1 MSFYTDYAFELVR
14 RYTPCRIHVGF
25 EEYTSYKATK
35 EDGPWLIGYGSK
47 KIGRQTVTPF
57 TKVRRHE
64 IDEQLKKDLEVFSE
78 YVADLVYMPLNEKKR
93 GAVLSYAESVGLLY
107 FKECKLLELINS
119 NASKEEIIKEWSPFM
134 RKNYT
139 SDPVL
144 TDRRRSE
151 LDLYLQSDVE
161 VPLLVEHQC
170 VLPQCL
176 LNIAANYNG
185 IVEQVRAIEYLES
198 ELLRLDPGGEIVSK
212 FFEMWN
218 QPPRATGSR
227 SSFLEAHLKDLE
239 SLRYASSLIPE
250 EKEKYLQELD
260 QFARV
265 LIIEEVEALTEFL
278 EETFEADDPDTT
290 VPSVNPA

>member
-57 TKVRRHE
+57 TKVTRRE
-64 IDEQLKKDLEVFSE
+64 IDEQLKEDLEVFSE

-93 GAVLSYAESVGLLY
+93 GAVLSYAESVGLGY
-107 FKECKLLELINS
+107 FKECKLLELING
-119 NASKEEIIKEWSPFM
+119 NASREEIIKEWSPFM
-134 RKNYT
+134 RRNYQ

-144 TDRRRSE
+144 RDRRRSE

-161 VPLLVEHQC
+161 VPLLVEHNC
-170 VLPQCL
+170 IAPQCL
-176 LNIAANYNG
+176 LNIAENYKG
-185 IVEQVRAIEYLES
+185 TVEQIRAIEYLEKELWRSDPSGIIIS
-198 ELLRLDPGGEIVSK
+198 EFFRL
-212 FFEMWN
+212 WN
-218 QPPRATGSR
+218 EQPKATGSR
-227 SSFLEAHLKDLE
+227 SSFLEADLKDLE
-239 SLRYASSLIPE
+239 PLRYASSLIPE

-260 QFARV
+260 EFARV
-265 LIIEEVEALTEFL
+265 LMIEEVEALTGLL

-290 VPSVNPA
+290 EL

>member
-14 RYTPCRIHVGF
+14 RYTPCRIHLGF

-57 TKVRRHE
+57 TKLRRHE

-93 GAVLSYAESVGLLY
+93 GAVLSYAESVGLPY
-107 FKECKLLELINS
+107 FKDCKLLELINS
-119 NASKEEIIKEWSPFM
+119 SADRTEIIKEWSPFM
-134 RKNYT
+134 RKNYQ

-161 VPLLVEHQC
+161 VPLLVEHNC
-170 VLPQCL
+170 IAPQCL
-176 LNIAANYNG
+176 LNIAENYKG
-185 IVEQVRAIEYLES
+185 TVEQVRAIEYLE
-198 ELLRLDPGGEIVSK
+198 EEIWHLDPGGVIITE
-212 FFEMWN
+212 FFKRWN
-218 QPPRATGSR
+218 EQPRATGSR
-227 SSFLEAHLKDLE
+227 SSFLEADLKDLE
-239 SLRYASSLIPE
+239 TLRYASSLIPE
-250 EKEKYLQELD
+250 QSEKYLQELD
-260 QFARV
+260 AFARV
-265 LIIEEVEALTEFL
+265 LMIEEVEALTEIL

-290 VPSVNPA
+290 LL

>member
-25 EEYTSYKATK
+25 EEYTSYKANK

-64 IDEQLKKDLEVFSE
+64 IDAQLKKDLEIFSE
-78 YVADLVYMPLNEKKR
+78 YVADLIYMPLNEKKR
-93 GAVLSYAESVGLLY
+93 GAVLSYAESVGLAY

-119 NASKEEIIKEWSPFM
+119 NASREEIIKEWSPFM
-134 RKNYT
+134 RRNYQA
-139 SDPVL
+139 DPTL
-144 TDRRRSE
+144 RDRRRSE

-161 VPLLVEHQC
+161 VPLLIEHQC
-170 VLPQCL
+170 IAPQCL
-176 LNIAANYNG
+176 LNIAENYKG
-185 IVEQVRAIEYLES
+185 TVEQVKAIEYLEE
-198 ELLRLDPGGEIVSK
+198 ELWHLDPGGTIISN
-212 FFEMWN
+212 FFTMWN
-218 QPPRATGSR
+218 EQPRATGSR
-227 SSFLEAHLKDLE
+227 SSFLEADLKDLE
-239 SLRYASSLIPE
+239 TLRYASSLIPE

-260 QFARV
+260 EFARV

-278 EETFEADDPDTT
+278 EETFEADDPNTNAPLIDP
-290 VPSVNPA
+290 V

>member
-25 EEYTSYKATK
+25 EEYTSYKANK

-57 TKVRRHE
+57 TKVRRHQ

-78 YVADLVYMPLNEKKR
+78 YVADLIYMPLNEKKR
-93 GAVLSYAESVGLLY
+93 GAVISYAESVGLSY
-107 FKECKLLELINS
+107 FKECRLLELINS
-119 NASKEEIIKEWSPFM
+119 NADRKEIIREWSPFM
-134 RKNYT
+134 RKNYQ
-139 SDPVL
+139 SDPNL
-144 TDRRRSE
+144 RDRRRSE

-161 VPLLVEHQC
+161 VPLLVEHKC
-170 VLPQCL
+170 ALPQCL

-185 IVEQVRAIEYLES
+185 TVEQVKAIEYLEA

-212 FFEMWN
+212 FFELWN
-218 QPPRATGSR
+218 EPPRATGSR
-227 SSFLEAHLKDLE
+227 SSFLEAHLKNLE
-239 SLRYASSLIPE
+239 HLRYASSLIPE

-260 QFARV
+260 EFARV
-265 LIIEEVEALTEFL
+265 LMIEEVEALTGFL
-278 EETFEADDPDTT
+278 EETFEADDPDTIA
-290 VPSVNPA
+290 PSIDPA

>member
-25 EEYTSYKATK
+25 EEYTSYKANK

-57 TKVRRHE
+57 TKVTRRE
-64 IDEQLKKDLEVFSE
+64 IDDQLKKDLEVFSE
-78 YVADLVYMPLNEKKR
+78 YVADLIYMPLNEKKR
-93 GAVLSYAESVGLLY
+93 GAVISYAESIGLAS

-119 NASKEEIIKEWSPFM
+119 NASKTEIIKEWSPFM
-134 RKNYT
+134 RKNYQ
-139 SDPVL
+139 SNPHL

-161 VPLLVEHQC
+161 VPLLVEHDC
-170 VLPQCL
+170 IAPQCL
-176 LNIAANYNG
+176 LNIAETYKG
-185 IVEQVRAIEYLES
+185 TVEQVRAIEYLEEEIWRS
-198 ELLRLDPGGEIVSK
+198 DPGGTIISN
-212 FFEMWN
+212 FFTMWN
-218 QPPRATGSR
+218 EKPRATGSR
-227 SSFLEAHLKDLE
+227 SSFLEADLKDLE
-239 SLRYASSLIPE
+239 TLRYASSLIPE

-265 LIIEEVEALTEFL
+265 LIIEEVEALTGLL
-278 EETFEADDPDTT
+278 EETFEADDQDTT
-290 VPSVNPA
+290 EPLIDPV

>member
-1 MSFYTDYAFELVR
+1 LSFYTDYAFELVR

-93 GAVLSYAESVGLLY
+93 GAVLSYAESVGLTY

-119 NASKEEIIKEWSPFM
+119 NASKTEIIKEWSPFM
-134 RKNYT
+134 RRNYT

-176 LNIAANYNG
+176 LNIAVNYNG
-185 IVEQVRAIEYLES
+185 TVEQVRAIEYLEN
-198 ELLRLDPGGEIVSK
+198 ELLQLDSGGEIVSK
-212 FFEMWN
+212 FFELWN
-218 QPPRATGSR
+218 QPPRVTGSR

-239 SLRYASSLIPE
+239 PLRYASSLIPE
-250 EKEKYLQELD
+250 ESEKYLQELD
-260 QFARV
+260 EFARV
-265 LIIEEVEALTEFL
+265 LMIEEVEALTEFL

-290 VPSVNPA
+290 VL

>member
-1 MSFYTDYAFELVR
+1 MR

-57 TKVRRHE
+57 TKVYRHQ
-64 IDEQLKKDLEVFSE
+64 IDEQLKKDLELFSE

-93 GAVLSYAESVGLLY
+93 GAVLSYAESVGITY

-119 NASKEEIIKEWSPFM
+119 NASKQEIIKEWSPFM
-134 RKNYT
+134 RRNYQA
-139 SDPVL
+139 DPTL
-144 TDRRRSE
+144 RDRRRAE
-151 LDLYLQSDVE
+151 LDLYLQSDIE
-161 VPLLVEHQC
+161 VPLLIEHQC

-185 IVEQVRAIEYLES
+185 TLEQVKAIEYLES
-198 ELLRLDPGGEIVSK
+198 ELLRLNPGGEIISK
-212 FFEMWN
+212 FFTLWN
-218 QPPRATGSR
+218 EQPKATGSR
-227 SSFLEAHLKDLE
+227 SSFLEADLKDLE
-239 SLRYASSLIPE
+239 PLRYASSLIPE
-250 EKEKYLQELD
+250 QREKYLQELD
-260 QFARV
+260 EFARV
-265 LIIEEVEALTEFL
+265 LIIEEIEALTEIL

-290 VPSVNPA
+290 AL

>member
-1 MSFYTDYAFELVR
+1 MR

-57 TKVRRHE
+57 TKVYRHQ
-64 IDEQLKKDLEVFSE
+64 IDEQLKKDLELFSE

-93 GAVLSYAESVGLLY
+93 GAVLSYAESVGITY

-119 NASKEEIIKEWSPFM
+119 NASKQEIIKEWSPFM
-134 RKNYT
+134 RRNYQA
-139 SDPVL
+139 DPTL
-144 TDRRRSE
+144 RDRRRAE
-151 LDLYLQSDVE
+151 LDLYLQSDTE
-161 VPLLVEHQC
+161 VPLLIEHQC

-185 IVEQVRAIEYLES
+185 TLEQVKAIEYLES
-198 ELLRLDPGGEIVSK
+198 ELLRLNPGGEIISK
-212 FFEMWN
+212 FFTLWN
-218 QPPRATGSR
+218 EQPKATGSR
-227 SSFLEAHLKDLE
+227 SSFLEADLKDLE
-239 SLRYASSLIPE
+239 PLRYASSLIPE
-250 EKEKYLQELD
+250 QREKYLQELD
-260 QFARV
+260 EFARV
-265 LIIEEVEALTEFL
+265 LIIEEIEALTEIL

-290 VPSVNPA
+290 AL